1 MMRRFQPTV
10 PYFNQ
15 ARGVWIESPRKRL
28 LNLPDGALR
37 VTVCGEGSLGM
48 TVSEHEGRAAVRHAG
63 GAFSAAFVASGGRL
77 RRGMAL
83 LAVDGTPTPD
93 LESATEQ
100 LSGAARPVA
109 LDFEVEEVG
118 EREGKNAGRRARP
131 AERGGAANRAGG
143 GDDHNDVRVLDVS
156 AA

>member
-1 MMRRFQPTV
+1 MC
-10 PYFNQ
+10 
-15 ARGVWIESPRKRL
+15 A
-28 LNLPDGALR
+28 
-37 VTVCGEGSLGM
+37 EGSLGIGL
-48 TVSEHEGRAAVRHAG
+48 TEHEGRVAVKRAG
-63 GAFSAAFVASGGRL
+63 GARSAAFVASGGRL

-93 LESATEQ
+93 LVSATKQ

-131 AERGGAANRAGG
+131 AERGGAANGAGG